1 MTCDKEFVLGVDIGG
16 THLRL
21 GMVTSDK
28 KLSNFVIEDT
38 SKLYS
43 EYPPI
48 ENLMEIIENYLGN
61 SRDLKAIS
69 IGFPSVVSKDKKI
82 VFSSPNLLGFNNV
95 NVVAPFESRFQVPIY
110 IDNDVNFLLYH
121 EIESQQLT
129 KSGIVVGF
137 YIGTGFG
144 NSIFINDRFL
154 RGKHGAA
161 AELGHIPVLD
171 RSETCS
177 CGNSGCIELY
187 SSGKRLQEI
196 RTEHFPEEKIQDLF
210 VKHKSSPVIQ
220 DYIRAMSIPIATEI
234 NILDPDHV
242 IIGGGVVMMEGFPKQ
257 ELEKYIYL
265 NTRKPYPANGLQIS
279 YAQANQTIGVLG
291 AAYYAWRELKQH
303 ASVI

>member
-61 SRDLKAIS
+61 SRDRLKAIS

-144 NSIFINDRFL
+144 NSIFINDRFFK
-154 RGKHGAA
+154 RK
-161 AELGHIPVLD
+161 
-171 RSETCS
+171 TWS
-177 CGNSGCIELY
+177 CCGTRPY
-187 SSGKRLQEI
+187 SRV
-196 RTEHFPEEKIQDLF
+196 RP
-210 VKHKSSPVIQ
+210 
-220 DYIRAMSIPIATEI
+220 
-234 NILDPDHV
+234 
-242 IIGGGVVMMEGFPKQ
+242 
-257 ELEKYIYL
+257 
-265 NTRKPYPANGLQIS
+265 
-279 YAQANQTIGVLG
+279 
-291 AAYYAWRELKQH
+291 
-303 ASVI
+303 